1 MLTKIKKG
9 AIALLCIIVAIFVK
23 SLVVV
28 DAKNVTS
35 SYQEH
40 SAKEN
45 IKSAMQK
52 NCGGKIDT
60 KIDEVT
66 SVNSCDYDI
75 DKNIFIFNYD
85 VAVNYDDVALAFS
98 DAGKIKNEAIM
109 KIKNSTHVNTYIKNN
124 ISLVYNYYSLDRKLI
139 ASILISPSELK

>member
-9 AIALLCIIVAIFVK
+9 AIALLCIIVVIFVK
-23 SLVVV
+23 SLVV

-60 KIDEVT
+60 KIDGVT

-75 DKNIFIFNYD
+75 DKNAFIFNYD
-85 VAVNYDDVALAFS
+85 VAVNYNDVAPTFS
-98 DAGKIKNEAIM
+98 DAEKIKSEAVM
-109 KIKNSTHVNTYIKNN
+109 KIKNSTHANTYIKNN

-139 ASILISPSELK
+139 TSIFISPSELK